1 MGPSQYF
8 LRLMVLSRVEVN
20 RGMSVM
26 LDLLLWSRLWTGG
39 YPGPLVKP
47 SPPVLLYPTILYTLV
62 RPPLPSHTTGHS
74 LPPPSINCYHNC
86 YTNCSYTFYTQ
97 GTEKHEKQHKGDNN
111 CSYTL
116 YTQGIVFLSLYLLSL
131 CLFVLRSLS
140 LFIFVHLIL
149 FKIVWILLKS
159 FDM

>member
-1 MGPSQYF
+1 MNKNILGPSQYF

-74 LPPPSINCYHNC
+74 LPPPSINCYRNC
-86 YTNCSYTFYTQ
+86 YTNCFYTFYTQGPEKHVKQHKYHTHCSYTFYTQ
-97 GTEKHEKQHKGDNN
+97 GT
-111 CSYTL
+111 
-116 YTQGIVFLSLYLLSL
+116 VFLSLYQSQ
-131 CLFVLRSLS
+131 
-140 LFIFVHLIL
+140 
-149 FKIVWILLKS
+149 KIVSKVGN
-159 FDM
+159 